1 MPTFNQLADEV
12 TRKLSGYTL
21 RQDRQTHLTT
31 NITATAETITIA
43 NATNISAGMIE
54 IDDELIYVDS
64 FDRNTGV
71 LTIPPYGRGYNGTTA
86 ATHKSGAKVILSPSY
101 TSVDVKAAINETIH
115 AVYPE
120 LYSTD
125 QYSFVYRPS
134 QITYELPSEIKK
146 IIAISYQALGPSKQW
161 MPIRSYRIDTA
172 ADRTAFPSGKTV
184 SLYSGV
190 TAGRT
195 INVHYS
201 KTPSVL
207 ENGNDDFEYTTGLF
221 ASSKDVIIFGAAA
234 KLAAFIDPGR
244 LTFGSAEADQQSQ
257 IAGRAYGAGTSASK
271 YLYALYQQRL
281 QEESQRYQ
289 DENNTRI
296 HYSL

>member
-21 RQDRQTHLTT
+21 RQDRQTHITA
-31 NITATAETITIA
+31 NITATALTITVA
-43 NATNISAGMIE
+43 SATNISAGMIE

-86 ATHKSGAKVILSPSY
+86 ATHKSGAKVIISPSY
-101 TSVDVKAAINETIH
+101 TAIDVKSAINEVIL

-125 QYSFVYRPS
+125 QYSFTYRPA
-134 QITYELPSEIKK
+134 QLTYELPSEVKK
-146 IIAISYQALGPSKQW
+146 IFAMSYESIGPSKQW
-161 MPIRSYRIDTA
+161 IPIRSYRIDTA

-190 TAGRT
+190 TSGRT
-195 INVHYS
+195 INVHYA
-201 KTPSVL
+201 KVPSAL
-207 ENGNDDFEYTTGLF
+207 ENNNDDFEYTTGLPL
-221 ASSKDVIIFGAAA
+221 SCKDVIVLGAAA

-281 QEESQRYQ
+281 QEEAQGLQ
-289 DENNTRI
+289 DGNNIRI